1 MENLIV
7 IANLARV
14 RPVKFRP
21 AGEDPREK
29 AHLVEMPDSA
39 LELKQASISELV
51 TDQAGRTNQ
60 SGPGE
65 ENHLKTEL
73 DRKALE
79 RIAGEISELVVA
91 ENPASWRLI
100 APSTILSSLRDAL
113 HASARKTL
121 ADTETGDLTG
131 MPLPELEKRFLK
143 AN

>member
-14 RPVKFRP
+14 RPVKFRS

-29 AHLVEMPDSA
+29 AHLVEMPESA
-39 LELKQASISELV
+39 LELKPVPISELV
-51 TDQAGRTNQ
+51 TDQAGRTSQ

-73 DRKALE
+73 DRKAME
-79 RIAGEISELVVA
+79 RIAGEISDLVAA
-91 ENPASWRLI
+91 ENPSTWRLV
-100 APSTILSSLRDAL
+100 APSTILSNLKDAL
-113 HASARKTL
+113 HASARKSL
-121 ADTETGDLTG
+121 AETETGDLTSL
-131 MPLPELEKRFLK
+131 PLQELEKRFLK